1 MLKHALDLFL
11 INSYNPKTDILL
23 IPWVKIYFSKEINHI
38 MENVYFWLSTPTS
51 FDHYVR
57 TLPIYFA
64 GTQIQLLR
72 EVGLS
77 VICCGKYNDFL

>member
-1 MLKHALDLFL
+1 
-11 INSYNPKTDILL
+11 
-23 IPWVKIYFSKEINHI
+23 

-51 FDHYVR
+51 LDHYVR

-72 EVGLS
+72 EVGLYI
-77 VICCGKYNDFL
+77 ICCGKYNDFL